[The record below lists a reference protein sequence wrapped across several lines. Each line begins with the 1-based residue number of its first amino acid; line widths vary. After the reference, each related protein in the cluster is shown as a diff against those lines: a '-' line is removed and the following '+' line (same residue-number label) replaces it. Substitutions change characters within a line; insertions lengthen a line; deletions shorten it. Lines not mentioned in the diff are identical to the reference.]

1 MLILWDLNFLR
12 RRCCSVLQ
20 PVWTR
25 VDVSV
30 LERHT
35 LSMWR
40 QKNAIFGFDS
50 FYVSVIAG
58 NLLISR
64 VTDRFL
70 RKSIEFFIELSLM
83 SWSGPVHI
91 LKENL
96 FHLSEGILSVYFVSY
111 CSRFHSAWTEV
122 LSSLRLISIPSL
134 PLFLLDGPKHS
145 FNLLNSVQLLENQSA
160 SGVTVIS
167 NDPTNWGASEGKA
180 SRRHNYHNNG
190 VTSRTL
196 LAWAGWQKRH
206 KYHISVSWWPF
217 QAERELQTE
226 QGREGE
232 ALVARF
238 R

>member
-30 LERHT
+30 LERYT

-50 FYVSVIAG
+50 FHVSVIAG

-64 VTDRFL
+64 VTNRFL
-70 RKSIEFFIELSLM
+70 RKSTEFFIELSLM

-122 LSSLRLISIPSL
+122 LSLLRLISITSVSVN
-134 PLFLLDGPKHS
+134 F
-145 FNLLNSVQLLENQSA
+145 LNSVQLLENQSA

-226 QGREGE
+226 HGREGE